1 MQSIWKSSQYSVKT
15 KLKLYKSC
23 VLSTLLYGSE
33 CWRMTKT
40 DAEKLSAFHTTCL
53 RKILRIFWPHRI
65 SNQDLLQ
72 QCNTEDLETIITRR
86 RWRWIGHVLRMR
98 DNAIAKV
105 ALRWTPEGKRKRGR
119 PRQTWRRTVEDEMG
133 RWNKSW
139 ESLRSLA
146 SDRDKW
152 RSFIVALHANRRKR
166 Q

>member
-1 MQSIWKSSQYSVKT
+1 
-15 KLKLYKSC
+15 
-23 VLSTLLYGSE
+23 
-33 CWRMTKT
+33 MTKT

-53 RKILRIFWPHRI
+53 RKILRIFWPHRV
-65 SNQDLLQ
+65 SNEDLLQ

-139 ESLRSLA
+139 ESLQSLA

-152 RSFIVALHANRRKR
+152 RSFIAALHANRRKR